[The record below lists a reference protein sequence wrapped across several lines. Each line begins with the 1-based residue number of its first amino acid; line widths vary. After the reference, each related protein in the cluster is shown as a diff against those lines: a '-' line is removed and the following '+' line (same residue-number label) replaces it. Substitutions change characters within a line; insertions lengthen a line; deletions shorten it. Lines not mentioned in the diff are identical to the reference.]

1 MANLEFQTVELKQ
14 LNKED
19 YLQKINWALD
29 NDIVVN
35 INSDIYEVKK
45 EKWGE
50 LVVVCIS
57 NDSCFGLQDEEI
69 MKCYINK
76 WDVRENEELR
86 GFNIYA

>member
-1 MANLEFQTVELKQ
+1 MKNLKFYTAETKELT
-14 LNKED
+14 KEI

-45 EKWGE
+45 EKWGK
-50 LVVVCIS
+50 LIVVCVQ
-57 NDSCFGLQDEEI
+57 NGACFGLQDEEI

>member
-1 MANLEFQTVELKQ
+1 MKNLKFYTAETKELT
-14 LNKED
+14 KEV
-19 YLQKINWALD
+19 YLAKINWALD

-50 LVVVCIS
+50 LVVVCVE
-57 NDSCFGLQDEEI
+57 NGACFGLQDEEI
-69 MKCYINK
+69 MNCYINK

>member
-45 EKWGE
+45 ENWGE

-57 NDSCFGLQDEEI
+57 NGSCFGLQDEEI

>member
-45 EKWGE
+45 ENWGE
-50 LVVVCIS
+50 LVVVCID
-57 NDSCFGLQDEEI
+57 NGSCFGLQDEEI
-69 MKCYINK
+69 MQCYINK